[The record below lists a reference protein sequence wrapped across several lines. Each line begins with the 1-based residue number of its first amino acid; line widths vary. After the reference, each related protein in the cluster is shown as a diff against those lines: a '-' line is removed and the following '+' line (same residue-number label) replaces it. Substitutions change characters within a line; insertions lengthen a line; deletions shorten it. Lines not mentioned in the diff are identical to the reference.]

1 MGVMDQIQVFQQSPQ
16 QVVVVA
22 DPLMDLPQ
30 TLEVMEDQVV
40 VLRGIVEVPLLLGDQ
55 VIRLQ

>member
-1 MGVMDQIQVFQQSPQ
+1 MGVMDQIQVFQQSLQ
-16 QVVVVA
+16 QVVAVA

-30 TLEVMEDQVV
+30 TLEVMEDEVV
-40 VLRGIVEVPLLLGDQ
+40 VLRDIVEVPLLLGDQ